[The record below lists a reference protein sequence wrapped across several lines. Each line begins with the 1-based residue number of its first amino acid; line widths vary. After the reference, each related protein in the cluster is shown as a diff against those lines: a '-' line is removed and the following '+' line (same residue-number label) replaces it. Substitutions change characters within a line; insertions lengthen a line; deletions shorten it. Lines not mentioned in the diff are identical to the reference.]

1 MNNLLINFN
10 ERIEGAVSEEKQDR
24 CTNAVELYYKA
35 MVHLI
40 DYLLLTKQDINVNNL
55 KHRLDEVGKLDKEI
69 SVLYLEAHILYRGTY
84 KSIKNIKDCKKI
96 KNDLKTIAVLSGL
109 KETLQE
115 SLKKIS

>member
-10 ERIEGAVSEEKQDR
+10 ERIEGAVSEEKQNR

-40 DYLLLTKQDINVNNL
+40 DYLLLTKHDIIINNL
-55 KHRLDEVGKLDKEI
+55 KHRLDEVDKLDKEI
-69 SVLYLEAHILYRGTY
+69 SALYREAHILYRGTY
-84 KSIKNIKDCKKI
+84 KSIKNMQDCKKI
-96 KNDLKTIAVLSGL
+96 KNDIKTIAVLSGL

-115 SLKKIS
+115 SIKKIS